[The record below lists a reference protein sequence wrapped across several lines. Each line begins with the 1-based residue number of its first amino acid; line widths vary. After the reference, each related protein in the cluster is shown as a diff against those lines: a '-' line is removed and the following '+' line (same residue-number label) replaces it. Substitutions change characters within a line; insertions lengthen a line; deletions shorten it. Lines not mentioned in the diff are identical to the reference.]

1 MTKWSEYVAR
11 LGLQL
16 GTVVVQAALM
26 VWCACAPLVWLLRDG
41 LGPDSVESGWGRGAL
56 RFMVCW
62 GGPALV
68 MAVSLVALSVGRR
81 RMGVRESGLRAQ

>member
-1 MTKWSEYVAR
+1 M
-11 LGLQL
+11 
-16 GTVVVQAALM
+16 
-26 VWCACAPLVWLLRDG
+26 
-41 LGPDSVESGWGRGAL
+41 ESGWGRGAL

-81 RMGVRESGLRAQ
+81 RLDVREGDLRAQ